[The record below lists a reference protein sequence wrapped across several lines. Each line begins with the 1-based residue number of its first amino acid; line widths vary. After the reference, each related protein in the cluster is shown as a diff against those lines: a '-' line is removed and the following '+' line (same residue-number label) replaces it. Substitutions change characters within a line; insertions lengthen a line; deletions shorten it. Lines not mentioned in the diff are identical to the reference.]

1 MNNRYYIG
9 VDAGG
14 SKCRA
19 RLVDTE
25 GSVLGHAETGP
36 ATIRRGA
43 DFAASSIIA
52 CIDGAV
58 ASSGLGAEIT
68 QNAAIAVGAAGTESS
83 SETNLLLEKLNTA
96 FGGGV
101 TVISDARTACIGAH
115 GGRDGGIVIVGTGSI
130 GYGLAA
136 DKVFRVGG
144 FGFPVS
150 DLGSGAHI
158 GLAAVQHALTFIE
171 SAQRQTDFAAA
182 ILAEVGCTSSQ
193 VAAWSEGAMAT
204 DYAGFAPLVVAHAK
218 EGDQAANKILT
229 IAAGHISDL
238 VGAIRNQ
245 GAERISLMGGLSKI
259 IFPLI
264 NPNIQACL
272 TSPEG
277 DAIDGAILL
286 ARGLEKQ
293 QT

>member
-1 MNNRYYIG
+1 MSNRYYIG

-19 RLVDTE
+19 RLVDAK
-25 GSVLGHAETGP
+25 GSVVGHAETGP

-43 DFAASSIIA
+43 DFAANSIIT

-58 ASSGLGAEIT
+58 TSSGLGADVT
-68 QNAAIAVGAAGTESS
+68 QNAAIVVGAAGTESS
-83 SETNLLLEKLNTA
+83 SETNLMLKKLHTA
-96 FGGGV
+96 FGGNI
-101 TVISDARTACIGAH
+101 TVVSDAKTACIGAH

-130 GYGLAA
+130 GYGLTSG
-136 DKVFRVGG
+136 KTFRVGG

-158 GLAAVQHALTFIE
+158 GLAAVQHALTFIG
-171 SAQRQTDFAAA
+171 SAQQQTSFAAA
-182 ILAEVGCTSSQ
+182 ILAKVGATSSQ
-193 VAAWSEGAMAT
+193 VAAWTKGATAT
-204 DYAGFAPLVVAHAK
+204 DYAGFAPMVVAHA
-218 EGDQAANKILT
+218 EEDDQPANKILT

-238 VGAIRNQ
+238 VEAIRNQ

-264 NPNIQACL
+264 KPNIQTCL
-272 TSPEG
+272 TPPEG
-277 DAIDGAILL
+277 DAIDGAIIL
-286 ARGLEKQ
+286 ARSAEKQ